1 VTPLAHAIPRPTTGG
16 DVNELLAGDL
26 LRLKQDAAGGPRLS
40 VFLPLSPGS
49 PRSTKTRIRAK
60 NLLDRAE
67 KALRSDGL
75 PSATVAELMS
85 RVRRALDR
93 ARPVNDN
100 HRGVAVFA
108 DAEDVRSYDV
118 PLRLPELVAVGDQ
131 FAVAPLLPAINLHG
145 RFFLLTLTQERIRL
159 YEGSA
164 LTLEPVD
171 LEGRELAAWT
181 TLPPSRAPRVHAF
194 LADRGGRG
202 TRTVF
207 HGVDSAPEERKTRA
221 SQHFRGTD
229 RALRAVLGEDRPPL
243 VLAGVRPL
251 QALYRAV
258 STYPHLLESGIEGN
272 PELIGA
278 DRLHRQAW
286 AIAEPELRRGAAA
299 AVTRYRHLQGTGRTS
314 SDPEEIRRAAL
325 DGRVET
331 LLVGE
336 SACARGAG
344 HVRSVLRLGSTP
356 RAEERLESTV
366 VDTLS
371 RAGAVFVVPDADLP
385 GSSPTAAVLR
395 D

>member
-16 DVNELLAGDL
+16 EVHELLAADL
-26 LRLKQDAAGGPRLS
+26 LRLEQESAGGPRLS

-49 PRSTKTRIRAK
+49 PRSTKTRIRAE

-75 PSATVAELMS
+75 PSATVAELMG

-108 DAEDVRSYDV
+108 DAEDVRTYDV
-118 PLRLPELVAVGDQ
+118 PLRLPELVAVGNR
-131 FAVAPLLPAINLHG
+131 FAVAPLLPAIDLHG
-145 RFFLLTLTQERIRL
+145 RFFLLTLTHERIRL
-159 YEGSA
+159 HEGSA

-171 LEGRELAAWT
+171 LAGRELAAWT
-181 TLPPSRAPRVHAF
+181 TLPPSR
-194 LADRGGRG
+194 G
-202 TRTVF
+202 
-207 HGVDSAPEERKTRA
+207 HGVDSAAEERTTRVR
-221 SQHFRGTD
+221 QHFRGTD
-229 RALRAVLGEDRPPL
+229 RALHEVLGEDRPPL
-243 VLAGVRPL
+243 VLAGARPL
-251 QALYRAV
+251 QALYRAA

-272 PELIGA
+272 PELIGG

-331 LLVGE
+331 LLVGR
-336 SACARGAG
+336 SACAGRPGPG
-344 HVRSVLRLGSTP
+344 RSVQRLGSAP
-356 RAEERLESTV
+356 QAEERLESTV

-371 RAGAVFVVPDADLP
+371 RTGAVFVVPDADLP